1 MHKLLLTILLLWTV
15 QSVAQGVTAPP
26 PAIIDYFYE
35 PGCPACEKVKQVVL
49 PELEERFEGFY
60 ELRRHPMGGE
70 SNIVR
75 LIAYQEAVGGAEN
88 APVSMYVD
96 YQSVFSGFR
105 EIKQG
110 LFACLDQA
118 VADRMEPGWVPP
130 SPIEIPDRAGTEEIA
145 ESRMDT
151 FTIWMVAAGG
161 LTDGLNPC
169 AISTL
174 VFFMSLLAVSKVR
187 GAALLMMGIPFCLAS
202 FATYTALGFGL
213 LGVLHRLQG
222 FGSAQTMLEAV
233 MLGVLGIFAF
243 LSFRD
248 AYRFGMSGNASDVTL
263 QLSDA
268 MKMRIHGVMR
278 WGVRK
283 RGKSGSSSE
292 NRGRERQ
299 RLGLLVLAGIAIGTA
314 VTLLESVCTGQV
326 YVPTLVMVIRSAG
339 STGKAWS
346 YLLFYNLMFIVPL
359 ATVFLVTLL
368 GLRTETLLSWSK
380 KHVVVSKILLGLFF
394 LVMAAVIGLM

>member
-1 MHKLLLTILLLWTV
+1 M
-15 QSVAQGVTAPP
+15 
-26 PAIIDYFYE
+26 
-35 PGCPACEKVKQVVL
+35 
-49 PELEERFEGFY
+49 
-60 ELRRHPMGGE
+60 
-70 SNIVR
+70 
-75 LIAYQEAVGGAEN
+75 
-88 APVSMYVD
+88 
-96 YQSVFSGFR
+96 
-105 EIKQG
+105 
-110 LFACLDQA
+110 
-118 VADRMEPGWVPP
+118 
-130 SPIEIPDRAGTEEIA
+130 
-145 ESRMDT
+145 
-151 FTIWMVAAGG
+151 
-161 LTDGLNPC
+161 
-169 AISTL
+169 
-174 VFFMSLLAVSKVR
+174 
-187 GAALLMMGIPFCLAS
+187 LMMGIPFCLAS

-213 LGVLHRLQG
+213 LSVLHRLQG
-222 FGSAQTMLEAV
+222 FGAAQTMLEAV

-268 MKMRIHGVMR
+268 MKGRIHRVMR

-283 RGKSGSSSE
+283 RGKSGSPCE

-299 RLGLLVLAGIAIGTA
+299 RLRLLVLAGIAIGTA

-380 KHVVVSKILLGLFF
+380 KHVVVSKILLGMFF